1 MRHRPAIERAQ
12 RKNDIAGTGKY
23 DGHIGQKL
31 TGHHVAARP
40 AAPSS
45 KNLPGGNPMA
55 DSSVDHAV
63 RHLARGGIVIVV
75 DDEDRENEGDLIMA
89 AEHATPEKVAFFL
102 EHTSGFLCTAIT
114 EARASEL
121 DLDLM
126 VRENTESQQT
136 AFLVSVDSRHGTTTG
151 ISAVDRAATAVA
163 LAAGST
169 RPGDLARPG
178 HMMPLRAREGGVL
191 RRAGHTEA
199 GVDLCR
205 LAGLTPAALLCELV
219 DGDRQ
224 GMMRRTDIARFSAEH
239 GLPVV
244 TIADL
249 IQYRRSIASLV
260 ERAADAD
267 VPTPLGTFRAVAYRS
282 TTDDQEYLAM
292 VMGNVATGDDVLVR
306 VHSECLTGDLFGS
319 LRCDCGPQLELAM
332 RRIAEAGRGVVVYL
346 RGQEGRGIGLAHKLR
361 AYRLQQEQHLD
372 TVDANLRLGLPV
384 DSREYGIGAH
394 ILRDLGVRRV
404 LLMTNN
410 PAKYR
415 GLRGYGID
423 IAGRV
428 GLETDPTAH
437 NVAYLSAKRERLGHL
452 LNFPT
457 TAAGF

>member
-1 MRHRPAIERAQ
+1 
-12 RKNDIAGTGKY
+12 
-23 DGHIGQKL
+23 
-31 TGHHVAARP
+31 
-40 AAPSS
+40 
-45 KNLPGGNPMA
+45 MA
-55 DSSVDHAV
+55 DSSVDQAV
-63 RHLARGGIVIVV
+63 RQLARGGIVIVV

-102 EHTSGFLCTAIT
+102 AHTSGFLCTAIT
-114 EARASEL
+114 EARAREL

-126 VRENTESQQT
+126 VRENTESQGT
-136 AFLVSVDSRHGTTTG
+136 AFLVSVDSLHGTTTG
-151 ISAVDRAATAVA
+151 ISAGDRAATAVA

-205 LAGLTPAALLCELV
+205 LAGVTPAALLCELV

-224 GMMRRTDIARFSAEH
+224 GMMRRPDIERFSAEH

-244 TIADL
+244 TIAEL
-249 IQYRRSIASLV
+249 VQYRRSIAGLV

-319 LRCDCGPQLELAM
+319 LRCDCGPQLDLAM

-437 NVAYLSAKRERLGHL
+437 NVAYLSAKRERMGHL